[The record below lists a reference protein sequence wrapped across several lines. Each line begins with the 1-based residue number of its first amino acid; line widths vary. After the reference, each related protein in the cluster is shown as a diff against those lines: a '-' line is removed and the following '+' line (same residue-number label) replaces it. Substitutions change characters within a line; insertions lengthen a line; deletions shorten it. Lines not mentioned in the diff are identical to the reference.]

1 VSEKDCGPI
10 GLQSQRSIGAPPP
23 RLWDELPPELVI
35 EREGALYVEA
45 ALVRD
50 IVRDIWAQPAIAFR
64 RTVEVKHHEWITS
77 RKAREMYPDGCP
89 GHCLIH
95 RELAAEPSHRGG
107 WR

>member
-1 VSEKDCGPI
+1 
-10 GLQSQRSIGAPPP
+10 
-23 RLWDELPPELVI
+23 VI
-35 EREGALYVEA
+35 EHEGDLYVEA

-50 IVRDIWAQPAIAFR
+50 IVRDISAQPAIAFR

-95 RELAAEPSHRGG
+95 RELAAEATHRGG